1 MKQLLWMDEKGVR
14 TFGCAACKWKH
25 QVKQPP
31 PESSEVSVPDGF
43 HEHDCED
50 PSLKFDQNRGS
61 ALPGSSAFTVPHD
74 SNQERGM
81 QQTSPADL
89 DGSPTSSANPAKRR
103 WRRYEFHLPVTVTVA
118 GKKIQ
123 ALGTALNEGGM
134 SLSGE
139 AGLQVGD
146 EVRVEFRP
154 PFSNTVVNLAVVV
167 RNRTG
172 NRFGVEFIGAT
183 DAERQEIVLLRSMVR
198 MLEARVTYYEERAST
213 KVVD

>member
-1 MKQLLWMDEKGVR
+1 M
-14 TFGCAACKWKH
+14 
-25 QVKQPP
+25 QP
-31 PESSEVSVPDGF
+31 
-43 HEHDCED
+43 
-50 PSLKFDQNRGS
+50 
-61 ALPGSSAFTVPHD
+61 
-74 SNQERGM
+74 
-81 QQTSPADL
+81 TSPADL
-89 DGSPTSSANPAKRR
+89 DGSPTSSATPAKRR

-134 SLSGE
+134 SLSGDV
-139 AGLQVGD
+139 GLQVGD

-167 RNRTG
+167 RNRAG
-172 NRFGVEFIGAT
+172 NRFGVEFVGAS